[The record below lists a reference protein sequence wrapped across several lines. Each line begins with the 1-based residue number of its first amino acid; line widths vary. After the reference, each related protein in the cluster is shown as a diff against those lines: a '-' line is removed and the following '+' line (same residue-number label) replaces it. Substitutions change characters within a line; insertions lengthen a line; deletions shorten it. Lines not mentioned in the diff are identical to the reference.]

1 MARDIYHQI
10 NRTMDKSVKQYRQI
24 IIDIL
29 NDYHHTPS
37 IGIYGEELEE
47 QLIIDTKQDHYQ
59 ILTIGWENGKRVYY
73 PVFHIDIKNNKIW
86 VQEDATDF
94 DLVGKLEEKGV
105 KNTDIVLAFQS
116 PVKRPYSGYAVA

>member
-1 MARDIYHQI
+1 
-10 NRTMDKSVKQYRQI
+10 MDKSVIQYRQI

-29 NDYHHTPS
+29 SEYHRTPS
-37 IGIYGEELEE
+37 IGTYGEELEE

-59 ILTIGWENGKRVYY
+59 ILTIGWEDGKRVYY

-105 KNTDIVLAFQS
+105 KNTDIILAFQ
-116 PVKRPYSGYAVA
+116 PPIKRPYSGYAVA